1 MLAPTPTTVEASALS
16 NGRRGLHFICSMLIS
31 LIFVAD
37 VNRDDSFV
45 LLVVI
50 AGRTDEDMGDV
61 EMKFRPGISASII
74 AELTDCNAA
83 LSQQRKKRQVF
94 LRYIIG

>member
-1 MLAPTPTTVEASALS
+1 MVDVS
-16 NGRRGLHFICSMLIS
+16 
-31 LIFVAD
+31 IF
-37 VNRDDSFV
+37 NFCCKCDDSFV

-50 AGRTDEDMGDV
+50 AGRADEDTAPVG
-61 EMKFRPGISASII
+61 KKLRTGISASII

-94 LRYIIG
+94 LR